1 MQISRSEHFL
11 RIIIDANRFQFPI
24 ICKSVSTVLVSVSP
38 SNHLLVVLKAELV
51 LS

>member
-24 ICKSVSTVLVSVSP
+24 ICKSVSTVSVSP
-38 SNHLLVVLKAELV
+38 SNHLLVVSKVELV